1 VVPEAARR
9 AGWWKASGSRA
20 LRGGRRRCNL
30 GVRASTL
37 PELHRKICVWSTGT
51 FLFLLRFFPSRARFS
66 SALETKEHPAI
77 SRPHLP
83 ARVLLK
89 RRSCRFPAG
98 QATPTVPF
106 PPAGEASKR
115 ISGERRAGYMWVLQ
129 TKKALRRPSWGPPLK
144 VASPGRWPSSGW
156 SQKPPGRRDGGRRRV
171 RGFCGGIAAWE
182 RVVGR
187 FAAEGF
193 AGGRQG
199 GRVVGSA
206 VSCGE
211 VSGVRA
217 DGGGCGISGGGGGLH
232 SAAGGRRR
240 ARGFQGRGRSTQR
253 S

>member
-1 VVPEAARR
+1 
-9 AGWWKASGSRA
+9 
-20 LRGGRRRCNL
+20 
-30 GVRASTL
+30 VRASTL
-37 PELHRKICVWSTGT
+37 PELHRKIRVWSTGT

-98 QATPTVPF
+98 QATLTLPF

-115 ISGERRAGYMWVLQ
+115 ISGERRAGYMWVLR
-129 TKKALRRPSWGPPLK
+129 TKKALRRASWGPPLK

-182 RVVGR
+182 RVDRAVR
-187 FAAEGF
+187 
-193 AGGRQG
+193 GGRIC
-199 GRVVGSA
+199 GRAVGSA

-211 VSGVRA
+211 VSR
-217 DGGGCGISGGGGGLH
+217 
-232 SAAGGRRR
+232 AGGRSW
-240 ARGFQGRGRSTQR
+240 ARVSRGRGRST
-253 S
+253 